1 MQFRQTTADEVVL
14 IHDFYFSSP
23 EPDAPKALFNSLS
36 QEEKNAVFLEHPI
49 QNYLSVI
56 IGNKVIGFVGFFPD
70 DEMNINIFCVISP
83 GNRKKGFFGKIL
95 SLSIEHCRRNFSDF
109 LNIRALTRKENHAAI
124 RGLESHEF
132 VRKGE
137 VIEAV
142 QPNILYEEYIYP
154 IKS

>member
-1 MQFRQTTADEVVL
+1 MQFRQTTADEVAL

-23 EPDAPKALFNSLS
+23 D
-36 QEEKNAVFLEHPI
+36 
-49 QNYLSVI
+49 
-56 IGNKVIGFVGFFPD
+56 
-70 DEMNINIFCVISP
+70 C
-83 GNRKKGFFGKIL
+83 
-95 SLSIEHCRRNFSDF
+95 NFSDF

-132 VRKGE
+132 DRKGE